1 MIQRI
6 IEDIE
11 HLKIGL
17 LGFRHECFIPALKEY
32 GLNYTFL
39 KQYQDI
45 DETFDLV
52 VESGVYDIIP
62 EKYLSKPKYGVIG
75 IHESPMPEGRG
86 HAPLQWAVLNKRPNL
101 TISLYRLNSKV
112 DSGEIIYQQQVE
124 ISKLDTY
131 RELEEKRQTGIVE
144 CFRNFLAEFSQGVLV
159 LREQTG
165 ASSYHKKRQPI
176 NSHLDSTKS
185 LDSLWD
191 SIRICDNINYP
202 AYFYVEG
209 KKIILRYEV
218 SDDNS

>member
-17 LGFRHECFIPALKEY
+17 LGFRRSCFIPALKEY

-39 KQYQDI
+39 QQYQDI
-45 DETFDLV
+45 DETFDFV

-86 HAPLQWAVLNKRPNL
+86 HAPLQWAVLNNRPNL
-101 TISLYRLNSKV
+101 TVSLYRLNSKV
-112 DSGEIIYQQQVE
+112 DAGEIIYQQQVE
-124 ISKLDTY
+124 ISRLDTY
-131 RELEEKRQTGIVE
+131 EELEEKRQAGITK
-144 CFRNFLAEFSQGVLV
+144 CFRNFLAELSQGVLV

-165 ASSYHKKRQPI
+165 ASSYHKKRKPVD
-176 NSHLDSTKS
+176 SCLDSTKS

-191 SIRICDNINYP
+191 NIRICDNVNYP
-202 AYFYVEG
+202 AHFYVEG